1 MPWRAR
7 AGLVSGAAWVALMAG
22 VLGVAAQDWDPAAY
36 RAVPFSQILD
46 MPRTAPA
53 FVPGGQI
60 KPGFLEDLV
69 RTEATYTGN
78 RRPSRSDPRLMD
90 VWVLARGFK
99 PDIPKVFAVEYE
111 FTDGT
116 TVAWVPM
123 FMFVAPD
130 AIRPVKPGGRMELYV
145 HRIALGPHGPV
156 PVALQARELPAKP

>member
-22 VLGVAAQDWDPAAY
+22 VLGVAAQDWDPTAY

-46 MPRTAPA
+46 TPRTAPA
-53 FVPGGQI
+53 FVPGGEA

-69 RTEATYTGN
+69 RTEATFTGN
-78 RRPSRSDPRLMD
+78 RCPARTDPQLMD
-90 VWVLARGFK
+90 AWVLARGFK
-99 PDIPKVFAVEYE
+99 RNAPKAFALEYE

-123 FMFVAPD
+123 FLFVAPD
-130 AIRPVKPGGRMELYV
+130 VIRPVKPGGRMELYV
-145 HRIALGPHGPV
+145 HRIALGQLGPAA
-156 PVALQARELPAKP
+156 VAVQARELP